1 MSQKLQIG
9 RGDWGLAKVSHSLE
23 GSRLAE
29 GFHLEKALRPGMA
42 YPGWGCLEGTRFILS
57 LPPEGRCSQEA
68 PAVPK
73 TAWWP
78 GLGRLSHCWAP
89 TCSMSDLIEQ
99 DFKI

>member
-29 GFHLEKALRPGMA
+29 GFHLEKGLRPGMA

-68 PAVPK
+68 PCSSKDCMVARAGE
-73 TAWWP
+73 TLTL
-78 GLGRLSHCWAP
+78 LGSH
-89 TCSMSDLIEQ
+89 LQHE
-99 DFKI
+99 